1 MLFHQTRDDNMK
13 LKLEQIGITS
23 EERYECIYTTIDE
36 NGNKNSAAIGLKYFG
51 DDNIGCRIF
60 EGSKTLKNIQKTK
73 KYVVNITQDPL
84 IFTKSTIDKLP
95 DEYFTED
102 EDIAILKDAGSYI
115 IVDVVDIDEQKAE
128 NTPIDNDQSIFMIKG
143 KIEEIVIKDESIKAF
158 NRGLSGIIECLVNFS
173 RYKIV
178 DDEKRAEYMD
188 RVNENNRMI
197 QRIGNSKTKEAMS
210 IIKNK
215 YENS

>member
-1 MLFHQTRDDNMK
+1 MNET
-13 LKLEQIGITS
+13 LKKIGITT

-36 NGNKNSAAIGLKYFG
+36 EGNKNSAAIGLKYFG

-60 EGSKTLKNIQKTK
+60 EGSKTLENIQKTK
-73 KYVVNITQDPL
+73 KYVINITQDPL

-95 DEYFTED
+95 DEYYTD
-102 EDIAILKDAGSYI
+102 DSDIAILKYAGSYI
-115 IVDVVDIDEQKAE
+115 IVDVVDIDEQKPE

-143 KIEEIVIKDESIKAF
+143 KISKIVINDESIKAF

-178 DDEKRAEYMD
+178 DDEKRTEYMG
-188 RVNENNRMI
+188 RVIENNRMI
-197 QRIGNSKTKEAMS
+197 QRIGNEKTKETMDL
-210 IIKNK
+210 IKK
-215 YENS
+215 EYEKN

>member
-1 MLFHQTRDDNMK
+1 MNET
-13 LKLEQIGITS
+13 LKKIGITT

-36 NGNKNSAAIGLKYFG
+36 EGNKNSAAIGLKYFG

-60 EGSKTLKNIQKTK
+60 EGSKTLENIQKTK
-73 KYVVNITQDPL
+73 KYVINITQDPM

-95 DEYFTED
+95 DEYFTD
-102 EDIAILKDAGSYI
+102 DSDIAILKDAGSYI
-115 IVDVVDIDEQKAE
+115 IVDVVDIDEQKPE

-143 KIEEIVIKDESIKAF
+143 KISEIVINDESIKAF

-178 DDEKRAEYMD
+178 DDKKRAEYMD
-188 RVNENNRMI
+188 RVIENNRMI
-197 QRIGNSKTKEAMS
+197 QKIGNEKTKESMKL
-210 IIKNK
+210 IKK
-215 YENS
+215 EYEKN